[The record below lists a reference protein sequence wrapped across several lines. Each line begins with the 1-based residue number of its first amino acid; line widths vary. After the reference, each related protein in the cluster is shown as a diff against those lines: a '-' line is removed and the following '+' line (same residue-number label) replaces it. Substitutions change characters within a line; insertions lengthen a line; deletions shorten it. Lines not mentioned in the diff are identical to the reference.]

1 MPLTGFHSLCNLR
14 QRIIVSRDEGQARE
28 HRAQN
33 VDGCR
38 VSHYKID
45 GTVVRDASKRCDFLL
60 MNDDRSDAYL
70 IELKGTN
77 IEDALEQLEATAQ
90 VLQQAL
96 HGYRIKY
103 RLVHSKARTHALNGN
118 KFKKFQKRHGSSGE
132 FLHRER
138 VLEESI

>member
-1 MPLTGFHSLCNLR
+1 MPLIGFHSLCELR

-45 GTVVRDASKRCDFLL
+45 GTVIRDASKRCDFLL
-60 MNDDRSDAYL
+60 MNDDLSDAYL

-77 IEDALEQLEATAQ
+77 IEDAP
-90 VLQQAL
+90 
-96 HGYRIKY
+96 R
-103 RLVHSKARTHALNGN
+103 NCW
-118 KFKKFQKRHGSSGE
+118 
-132 FLHRER
+132 
-138 VLEESI
+138 SIAACVT